1 MTDKKQEIIP
11 TIKGLV
17 LGIALVLAATAVAWN
32 GPLSTPPN
40 NNTYT
45 PINVS
50 VTSQTKSGAL
60 WAGSFL
66 TTGGGYFGG
75 NVGVGNASPAS
86 SLEVGDVSSGA
97 GVSIYSNGG
106 YEAVSTNNSQS
117 VVSIKGTGSANLLD
131 VYDNSTNVFSVRD
144 GGSVC
149 VGGDCRTSWP
159 SSSGFGAWENKSDS
173 VVYYAATDGLV
184 VARRHNLQYGSAVGY
199 TDSGNPP
206 TTVVAQESGYN
217 GEDVGNITF
226 PVRKGDYWKTTGC
239 SYVRWIPLGS

>member
-1 MTDKKQEIIP
+1 MRIKQESIS
-11 TIKGLV
+11 TIKGFILGVV
-17 LGIALVLAATAVAWN
+17 LILAFSALAWN
-32 GPLSTPPN
+32 GPLSAPPN
-40 NNTYT
+40 NNTYA

-66 TTGGGYFGG
+66 TESGAYFGG
-75 NVGVGNASPAS
+75 NVGIGTSNPSQKLDVVGNIKGQIIESTSGGVKFPDGTTQTTAA
-86 SLEVGDVSSGA
+86 SSGA
-97 GVSIYSNGG
+97 S
-106 YEAVSTNNSQS
+106 
-117 VVSIKGTGSANLLD
+117 NLL
-131 VYDNSTNVFSVRD
+131 
-144 GGSVC
+144 
-149 VGGDCRTSWP
+149 
-159 SSSGFGAWENKSDS
+159 GAWENKSDS
-173 VVYYAATDGLV
+173 VVYYASTDGLV